1 VLPLTEPWYRKLLWV
16 SMVLGTIGG
25 LIAVVYS
32 AITGF
37 GIDQLFGEP
46 TAEAW
51 SGRWWWIP
59 LVAVGAIVV
68 TALRSA
74 WSVPEDVPGAIAMA
88 RSGWVDPNGAPAL
101 VMVSAISLFVGAS
114 LGPSFGIVVAGGG
127 LGAWVARRSR
137 VDEERGAEYSV
148 AGMAG
153 SLGGVFSAPLFGSI
167 LASELSPLPKQSY
180 VASFIS
186 QFTAATF
193 GYVVF
198 FGITGAV
205 MLDAFGVDG
214 YVYENVH
221 LLYAVGLGL
230 ASVALLLVLAVIQ
243 ALVKRLL
250 VLVTNRYV
258 RAGLGGAVIG
268 VIAFALPLTATG
280 GSKQLAFATSNIGSI
295 GAAMLVVVLIGKMFA
310 MVLSAESGFLGGTVF
325 PILFLGGTAG
335 IVVHSV
341 FDSVPAALAVAG
353 MIAAVPG
360 GIIGAPVSFAL
371 IGAAGV
377 GVGAAGIPPIGIA
390 IITSH
395 ITVSAIRIAR
405 KASTSL

>member
-1 VLPLTEPWYRKLLWV
+1 
-16 SMVLGTIGG
+16 
-25 LIAVVYS
+25 
-32 AITGF
+32 
-37 GIDQLFGEP
+37 
-46 TAEAW
+46 
-51 SGRWWWIP
+51 
-59 LVAVGAIVV
+59 
-68 TALRSA
+68 
-74 WSVPEDVPGAIAMA
+74 
-88 RSGWVDPNGAPAL
+88 
-101 VMVSAISLFVGAS
+101 MVSAISLFVGAS

-127 LGAWVARRSR
+127 LGAWVVQRFGL
-137 VDEERGAEYSV
+137 EEDHGGDFSV

-205 MLDAFGVDG
+205 MLDAFEVDG

-243 ALVKRLL
+243 AVVKR
-250 VLVTNRYV
+250 VFTPISNRFV
-258 RAGLGGAVIG
+258 RGGIAGVAIGA
-268 VIAFALPLTATG
+268 IAFALPLTATG
-280 GSKQLAFATSNIGSI
+280 GSKQLAFATSTIGSI
-295 GAAMLVVVLIGKMFA
+295 GVAMLVVVLIGKMFA
-310 MVLSAESGFLGGTVF
+310 VVLSSEAGFLGGTVF

-335 IVVHSV
+335 IMVHSV
-341 FDSVPAALAVAG
+341 FDSVPAALAVAA

-377 GVGAAGIPPIGIA
+377 GVGAAGIAPIGIA

-405 KASTSL
+405 KASATL